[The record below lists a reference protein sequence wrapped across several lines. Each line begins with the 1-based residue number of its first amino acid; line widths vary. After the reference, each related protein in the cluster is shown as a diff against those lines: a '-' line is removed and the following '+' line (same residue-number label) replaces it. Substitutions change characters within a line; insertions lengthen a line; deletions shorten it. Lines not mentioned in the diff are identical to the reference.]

1 MIKLIRKLKALPALD
16 RYVIFSI
23 TFTIVY
29 TIAEFVM
36 TLVTSISHDVLTECV
51 YKFFVGEV
59 VVCGLIKIFKLIP
72 TSRKVIRQKLE
83 DAVGFELKEDEC
95 IDDGK

>member
-36 TLVTSISHDVLTECV
+36 TLVTGISHDVLTECV

-59 VVCGLIKIFKLIP
+59 VVCGLIKIFKLLPSPKDTI
-72 TSRKVIRQKLE
+72 KQKLE
-83 DAVGFELKEDEC
+83 NSLGYEIGDVY
-95 IDDGK
+95 IDDDR